1 MACSDTIREL
11 NKEILDLS
19 RQKLDDI
26 LDDFQSMNEYAQQ
39 AYDLASSMNDLY
51 EKNTGVKSIEQL
63 VEMAA
68 RQNEIISDN
77 TKAYRVF
84 KEEMEKQLANGE
96 MAAGSQ
102 ELKQAQTDLLKLQDE
117 MVQAEIELKNIN
129 ELIREVNWSNW
140 KEAVAILEHMN
151 KQIDSTVD
159 LIGDL
164 TVFRDNASITE
175 AGITQLDLYAS
186 AMGNSRRKV
195 EDYNNA
201 IATLDIE
208 LAKGVINQ
216 KQYNEEMRDYREQQM
231 AAVGEVKKYRDAVI
245 SLVKEGINAETEAMS
260 KLIDKRKEDLKKQKE
275 ARDWAKTV
283 NEKTTEINSIRA
295 QIAAL
300 SGDTTMAAQA
310 RAAKL
315 RADLQKKEDELREQR
330 LDHEYEV
337 VTQTYDEE
345 LEKFKEIQDATT
357 KALEYS
363 LANQENAIQSS
374 LDFATQQY
382 ATTYEQLDQIT
393 QVFGISLE
401 EYITNPWLNATA
413 AVQTYK
419 DAISDVTTTEE
430 RLSETNRANGP
441 VNAEGEA
448 EILTDKYV
456 DKVVEKVEDYVETIK
471 APSVGSDGSSSSSS
485 STSSS
490 SSSSTSSTTTSTSKP
505 AAQTTTT
512 TTTEKK
518 YKFSTTNQ
526 NLKNGSSGNDVKV
539 LQRALNELMG
549 AGLTVDGAFGPKTQ
563 AAVINFQKKY
573 GLSQDGIAGVK
584 TLSKIVSLGG
594 NVTKTTTTSAAS
606 STGNKLRVTT
616 DGSNL
621 NLRDSPNGTKMGKVA
636 NGTVLE
642 TDGQTK
648 GGWTHVKYNGAWY
661 WAYTQF
667 LHKAAKGARNA
678 RGLYLTDEEGIGS
691 EAIITKEGVLRQ
703 LDSDT
708 VFSKAQ
714 TEALWNLSKMNLD
727 QVLRNIAPRGGQS
740 VNLNYGS
747 LLTVNGNVD
756 KDALPGLKEIL
767 KQACDY
773 TKRDMSETFRKMGLR
788 GVF

>member
-26 LDDFQSMNEYAQQ
+26 LDDFQSMNDYAQQ

-393 QVFGISLE
+393 QVFGINLE

-471 APSVGSDGSSSSSS
+471 APSVGSDSSSS

-490 SSSSTSSTTTSTSKP
+490 SSSSSSTSTATTKP
-505 AAQTTTT
+505 ATTTT
-512 TTTEKK
+512 TTTSTAKK
-518 YKFSTTNQ
+518 YNFSGAT
-526 NLKNGSSGNDVKV
+526 LSRGSSGNDVKL
-539 LQRALNELMG
+539 LQQALNALMG
-549 AGLTVDGAFGPKTQ
+549 AGLAVDGAYGAKTE
-563 AAVINFQKKY
+563 AAVKAFQKKY
-573 GLSQDGIAGVK
+573 GIGQDGIAGK
-584 TLSKIVSLGG
+584 ITLGKINEVAGGKASTSTSSSASNSKLKVNTNGG
-594 NVTKTTTTSAAS
+594 
-606 STGNKLRVTT
+606 
-616 DGSNL
+616 NL
-621 NLRDSPNGTKMGKVA
+621 NLRDAPNGTIKSKAA
-636 NGTVLE
+636 NGTTLE
-642 TDGQTK
+642 TDGKTN

-661 WAYTQF
+661 WAYTQY
-667 LHKAAKGARNA
+667 LKKAAKGALNA